1 MRMLPH
7 SHPCRRPALAP
18 LAVLPPAALI
28 AAAIIPALGA
38 RPSHA
43 APAPAMRQITIRAS
57 APKFP
62 KQIPAGFVSVT
73 LVSDARGEAD
83 AGFARLNPGA
93 TLAQVKAVNAQA
105 QNSLPAFVKLSKL
118 LTFIGGAGSIPTGST
133 ETVVLDMRKPG
144 TYGFNLSVGN
154 GNSSGKTTI
163 FTVTSGSAQGAAPSG
178 GIPVRL
184 KEMKIVGMPKQAA
197 AGPVTLQV
205 ANTGKQVHELSL
217 VKLDPGKTQK
227 DVVALLKS
235 PQGQN
240 GPPPSWAHDMG
251 GLDTIS
257 PHQSASLQLTLT
269 PGYYVAI
276 CFMPDV
282 KKQGTPHVM
291 EGMITHFTV
300 Q

>member
-7 SHPCRRPALAP
+7 SRPFRRPAFAP

-73 LVSDARGEAD
+73 LVSDAKGEAD

-93 TLAQVKAVNAQA
+93 TLAQVQAANANA
-105 QNSLPAFVKLSKL
+105 QNSIPAFLKLTKL
-118 LTFIGGAGSIPTGST
+118 LTFIGGGNSIPAGNS
-133 ETVVLDMRKPG
+133 ETVVLDMRTPG
-144 TYGFNLSVGN
+144 TYGFNLTVGN
-154 GNSSGKTTI
+154 GAGKLIT
-163 FTVTSGSAQGAAPSG
+163 FTVAPGSGQNAAAPSG
-178 GIPVRL
+178 GIPVTL
-184 KEMKIVGMPKQAA
+184 KDMKILGLPKQIATGA
-197 AGPVTLQV
+197 VTLQL
-205 ANTGKQVHELSL
+205 ANKGAQLHEMS
-217 VKLDPGKTQK
+217 VVRLDPGKTQK
-227 DVVALLKS
+227 DVLTLLKS
-235 PQGQN
+235 TQGQQ
-240 GPPPSWAHDMG
+240 GPPPWAHDMG
-251 GLDTIS
+251 GMEVLA
-257 PHQSASLQLTLT
+257 PHRSAGLQLTLT
-269 PGYYVAI
+269 PGYYVAL